1 MTISD
6 IAKMAGVSSAAV
18 SRYLNG
24 GPLSEQKREAIR
36 EVVEKTG
43 YRPDAAA
50 QTLRTGRVN
59 QIGVIAPSI
68 SSQSV
73 GQITAGIASELDQQ
87 NYLILLGNTELDEQR
102 ELGYLTAMQRNHV
115 AGIILLGCYYSPQ
128 LARAFK
134 ACRVPLVVTGQR
146 FPEVPCVYNDDRSA
160 ARELAQRMLAC
171 GHRRL
176 AYIGGTEKDQAV
188 GLARRQGVQDAL
200 NAAGLERRQAAPAV
214 LLCLYHGRGRALH
227 ERAAGLLPGSG
238 RRGVR
243 DRHGGAG
250 GHAGTQGGRPRHRHP
265 GQSGRHW
272 RQLGGRRCG
281 AGSDHRAL
289 LPETGGC
296 GSRPDAAADAGAP
309 GKRRPRPPDHPGVQ
323 RGGPWF
329 DPDKGGRM
337 NRKLI
342 FLDIDG
348 TLLPPGDMLIPDST
362 LQALRAA
369 RANGHKLFLCTG
381 RNLRMTAPLLEYGC
395 FDGAICSAGGYVLC
409 DGQVLVDLPMEP
421 EQCSGLSAVLEQHG
435 VDYTLESRD
444 DTFAGPKMTA
454 RWKFTADAPDKPLNS
469 EAARW
474 RKAMQDGMRLTPLD
488 RYDGQPIYKI
498 VYIAEHLRDLDEAKR
513 LYQDQFVFCE
523 SNLDTMDDGMVNGE
537 LINRKFDKGTG
548 IRAIC
553 RHLGHPQEDTIGFG
567 DSDNDLQMTQAAGIS
582 VCMGNGSERLK
593 QLCDRIAPTVYED
606 GLAREFAALGLTE

>member
-176 AYIGGTEKDQAV
+176 AYIGGTEKDRAV

-200 NAAGLERRQAAPAV
+200 NAAGLDGDKLPRLCCSAFTMEEGERCMNE
-214 LLCLYHGRGRALH
+214 LLAC
-227 ERAAGLLPGSG
+227 
-238 RRGVR
+238 
-243 DRHGGAG
+243 
-250 GHAGTQGGRPRHRHP
+250 
-265 GQSGRHW
+265 
-272 RQLGGRRCG
+272 
-281 AGSDHRAL
+281 
-289 LPETGGC
+289 
-296 GSRPDAAADAGAP
+296 RPDLDGVVCVTDTVALGAM
-309 GKRRPRPPDHPGVQ
+309 R
-323 RGGPWF
+323 
-329 DPDKGGRM
+329 
-337 NRKLI
+337 
-342 FLDIDG
+342 
-348 TLLPPGDMLIPDST
+348 
-362 LQALRAA
+362 ALRAA
-369 RANGHKLFLCTG
+369 GRAIGTQVSL
-381 RNLRMTAPLLEYGC
+381 
-395 FDGAICSAGGYVLC
+395 AGIGDSWVGGVVEPGLTTVRFYQK
-409 DGQVLVDLPMEP
+409 QV
-421 EQCSGLSAVLEQHG
+421 G
-435 VDYTLESRD
+435 V
-444 DTFAGPKMTA
+444 
-454 RWKFTADAPDKPLNS
+454 
-469 EAARW
+469 EAAR
-474 RKAMQDGMRLTPLD
+474 ML
-488 RYDGQPIYKI
+488 
-498 VYIAEHLRDLDEAKR
+498 
-513 LYQDQFVFCE
+513 
-523 SNLDTMDDGMVNGE
+523 
-537 LINRKFDKGTG
+537 
-548 IRAIC
+548 
-553 RHLGHPQEDTIGFG
+553 
-567 DSDNDLQMTQAAGIS
+567 LQMLEHPENGGPVRQTTLGYS
-582 VCMGNGSERLK
+582 VVDRGSI
-593 QLCDRIAPTVYED
+593 RIKED
-606 GLAREFAALGLTE
+606 A

>member
-200 NAAGLERRQAAPAV
+200 NAAGLD
-214 LLCLYHGRGRALH
+214 GDK
-227 ERAAGLLPGSG
+227 LP
-238 RRGVR
+238 
-243 DRHGGAG
+243 
-250 GHAGTQGGRPRHRHP
+250 
-265 GQSGRHW
+265 
-272 RQLGGRRCG
+272 L
-281 AGSDHRAL
+281 
-289 LPETGGC
+289 TGEGY
-296 GSRPDAAADAGAP
+296 AY
-309 GKRRPRPPDHPGVQ
+309 
-323 RGGPWF
+323 
-329 DPDKGGRM
+329 
-337 NRKLI
+337 
-342 FLDIDG
+342 
-348 TLLPPGDMLIPDST
+348 PDSFDII
-362 LQALRAA
+362 A
-369 RANGHKLFLCTG
+369 RESKQVVRIINGIYAEVL
-381 RNLRMTAPLLEYGC
+381 PLAQYQV
-395 FDGAICSAGGYVLC
+395 DGVP
-409 DGQVLVDLPMEP
+409 LVDAR
-421 EQCSGLSAVLEQHG
+421 GNAIAVS
-435 VDYTLESRD
+435 T
-444 DTFAGPKMTA
+444 
-454 RWKFTADAPDKPLNS
+454 
-469 EAARW
+469 
-474 RKAMQDGMRLTPLD
+474 QDGLQEYLTAVAQDKAKLNELLHFETF
-488 RYDGQPIYKI
+488 RKI
-498 VYIAEHLRDLDEAKR
+498 VFR
-513 LYQDQFVFCE
+513 
-523 SNLDTMDDGMVNGE
+523 SGE
-537 LINRKFDKGTG
+537 
-548 IRAIC
+548 
-553 RHLGHPQEDTIGFG
+553 QEDYVI
-567 DSDNDLQMTQAAGIS
+567 
-582 VCMGNGSERLK
+582 
-593 QLCDRIAPTVYED
+593 
-606 GLAREFAALGLTE
+606 

>member
-176 AYIGGTEKDQAV
+176 VYIGGTEKDQAV

-200 NAAGLERRQAAPAV
+200 NAAGLDGV
-214 LLCLYHGRGRALH
+214 VCVTDTVAL
-227 ERAAGLLPGSG
+227 
-238 RRGVR
+238 
-243 DRHGGAG
+243 GAM
-250 GHAGTQGGRPRHRHP
+250 R
-265 GQSGRHW
+265 
-272 RQLGGRRCG
+272 
-281 AGSDHRAL
+281 
-289 LPETGGC
+289 
-296 GSRPDAAADAGAP
+296 
-309 GKRRPRPPDHPGVQ
+309 
-323 RGGPWF
+323 
-329 DPDKGGRM
+329 
-337 NRKLI
+337 
-342 FLDIDG
+342 
-348 TLLPPGDMLIPDST
+348 
-362 LQALRAA
+362 ALRAA
-369 RANGHKLFLCTG
+369 
-381 RNLRMTAPLLEYGC
+381 GC
-395 FDGAICSAGGYVLC
+395 AIGTQVSLAGIGDSWVGGVVEPGLTTVRFYQK
-409 DGQVLVDLPMEP
+409 QV
-421 EQCSGLSAVLEQHG
+421 G
-435 VDYTLESRD
+435 V
-444 DTFAGPKMTA
+444 
-454 RWKFTADAPDKPLNS
+454 
-469 EAARW
+469 EAAR
-474 RKAMQDGMRLTPLD
+474 ML
-488 RYDGQPIYKI
+488 
-498 VYIAEHLRDLDEAKR
+498 
-513 LYQDQFVFCE
+513 
-523 SNLDTMDDGMVNGE
+523 
-537 LINRKFDKGTG
+537 
-548 IRAIC
+548 
-553 RHLGHPQEDTIGFG
+553 
-567 DSDNDLQMTQAAGIS
+567 LQMLEHPENGGPVRQTTLGYS
-582 VCMGNGSERLK
+582 VVDRGSI
-593 QLCDRIAPTVYED
+593 RIKED
-606 GLAREFAALGLTE
+606 A